1 MKRNNLLKILN
12 PVLLVFFVNQA
23 ISVIFRDSFS
33 REMFGIFHKTAGGI
47 LLCLMALH
55 LILNFNWIKTNYL
68 SK

>member
-12 PVLLVFFVNQA
+12 PILLVFFVNQA
-23 ISVIFRDSFS
+23 ITVIFRESFS

-55 LILNFNWIKTNYL
+55 LILNFNWIKANYL